1 MILYVNG
8 FKLFNISNRM
18 NYLFKQD
25 EETSLVETEVEEK
38 EESNFKDN
46 FPRYENSKPLINN
59 VQYNQRIQRLDLA
72 SVLKQTVEDHRSSS
86 ASFKAITED
95 IKPLICFTRGTNLGQ
110 SLIKA
115 RTIQESV

>member
-1 MILYVNG
+1 
-8 FKLFNISNRM
+8 M

-25 EETSLVETEVEEK
+25 EETSLVETEEE
-38 EESNFKDN
+38 ENNFKDN
-46 FPRYENSKPLINN
+46 FPRYENTQPLMNK

-72 SVLKQTVEDHRSSS
+72 SVFKQTVEDHRSSS
-86 ASFKAITED
+86 VSFKAITED
-95 IKPLICFTRGTNLGQ
+95 LKPLICFTRGTNLGQ